1 MKRKLA
7 TLILTAVL
15 AMNTIA
21 CSATAK
27 TSSTTVT
34 NTTTSQT
41 TSQTTSNNSTAI
53 DALDSANLFSKKDK
67 EIEYD
72 EKTSKTI
79 KLNNESI
86 TISEEGTYIFS
97 GTITNGQVIVDAPKE
112 AKITLVLDSVSINND
127 TSAAIYV
134 KQADKVF
141 ITLAKNSI
149 NTLSNK
155 SEFIAI
161 DDNNID
167 GVIFSKDDL
176 TLNGQ
181 GKLIINANYGNGI
194 VSKDD
199 LIITSGD
206 YEITAANHGL
216 QGKDNVK
223 ISDGNITIKA
233 TKDAIHSE
241 NSDDTSLGYV
251 YIGGGNLNLTS
262 SSDAI
267 DSSSIVQIDN
277 GTINITADDDG
288 IHSDGRLIINGG
300 KINILQSNEGL
311 EGEKVDITGGEI
323 NVISKDDGLNATS
336 GSSTTNTQAQDN
348 SQSSENTQ
356 KQSKKERPT
365 PPQGGQMLN
374 SSNRPKPPQ
383 DGQMPNSSNRPEPP
397 QDGQMPP
404 HMGGGMDEVQ
414 ENAYI
419 NITGGTITIKAGG
432 DGVDS
437 NGNIT
442 VSGGTTYVYGPTND
456 GNGSLDYNGAA
467 TISSG
472 TFITAGSSG
481 MAQNFG
487 NDSTQGSILLNLSS
501 SKNEGT
507 KVTVT
512 NSSGKAILTFTPQ
525 TKYNSLLI
533 SSPDIKQGEQY
544 TITAGDETQ
553 TVEMTSN
560 IYSSNERHR

>member
-27 TSSTTVT
+27 ASSTTVT

-72 EKTSKTI
+72 EKTSKNI
-79 KLNNESI
+79 KLNNESV
-86 TISEEGTYIFS
+86 TISEEGTYILS

-155 SEFIAI
+155 SEFVAI

-199 LIITSGD
+199 LVIKNGD

-336 GSSTTNTQAQDN
+336 GSSTTNTQTQNN
-348 SQSSENTQ
+348 SQSSESTQ
-356 KQSKKERPT
+356 KQSKKDRLS
-365 PPQGGQMLN
+365 PPQYGQML
-374 SSNRPKPPQ
+374 
-383 DGQMPNSSNRPEPP
+383 NSSNRPEPP

-442 VSGGTTYVYGPTND
+442 ISGGTTYVYGPTND

-472 TFITAGSSG
+472 TFVTAGSSG

-560 IYSSNERHR
+560 I

>member
-7 TLILTAVL
+7 ILLLTALL
-15 AMNTIA
+15 AIHTTA

-27 TSSTTVT
+27 TSSTTV
-34 NTTTSQT
+34 NTTNSQT
-41 TSQTTSNNSTAI
+41 TSQTTSTNSTAI

-79 KLNNESI
+79 KLNNESV
-86 TISEEGTYIFS
+86 TISEEGTYILS

-112 AKITLVLDSVSINND
+112 AKITLVLDSVTINND

-155 SEFIAI
+155 NEFVAI

-199 LIITSGD
+199 LVITSGD

-251 YIGGGNLNLTS
+251 YIGGGSLNLTS
-262 SSDAI
+262 GSDAI

-277 GTINITADDDG
+277 GTINITTNDDG
-288 IHSDGRLIINGG
+288 IHSDGILIINGG

-323 NVISKDDGLNATS
+323 NVVSKDDGLNATS
-336 GSSTTNTQAQDN
+336 GSSTTNTQTQNN
-348 SQSSENTQ
+348 SQSSESTQ
-356 KQSKKERPT
+356 KQSKKDRPS
-365 PPQGGQMLN
+365 PPQY
-374 SSNRPKPPQ
+374 
-383 DGQMPNSSNRPEPP
+383 
-397 QDGQMPP
+397 GQMPP
-404 HMGGGMDEVQ
+404 HMGGGIDEVQ
-414 ENAYI
+414 ENSYI
-419 NITGGTITIKAGG
+419 NISGGTITIKAGG

-456 GNGSLDYNGAA
+456 GNGSLDYNKAA

-487 NDSTQGSILLNLSS
+487 TDSTQGSILLNLSS

-512 NSSGKAILTFTPQ
+512 DSSGKAILTFTPE

-533 SSPDIKQGEQY
+533 SSPNIKQGEQY

-553 TVEMTSN
+553 TIEMTSN

>member
-7 TLILTAVL
+7 ILLLTALL
-15 AMNTIA
+15 AIHTTA

-27 TSSTTVT
+27 TSSTTV
-34 NTTTSQT
+34 NTTNSQT
-41 TSQTTSNNSTAI
+41 TSQTTSTNSTAI
-53 DALDSANLFSKKDK
+53 DALDSAILFSKKDK
-67 EIEYD
+67 EIGYD

-79 KLNNESI
+79 KLNNESV
-86 TISEEGTYIFS
+86 TIREEGTYILS

-112 AKITLVLDSVSINND
+112 AKITLVLDSVTINND

-155 SEFIAI
+155 SEFVAI

-199 LIITSGD
+199 LVITSGD

-251 YIGGGNLNLTS
+251 YIGGGSLNLTS
-262 SSDAI
+262 GSDAI

-277 GTINITADDDG
+277 GTINITTNDDG

-323 NVISKDDGLNATS
+323 NVVSKDDGLNATS
-336 GSSTTNTQAQDN
+336 GSSTTNTQTQNN
-348 SQSSENTQ
+348 SQSSESTQ
-356 KQSKKERPT
+356 KQSKKDRP
-365 PPQGGQMLN
+365 
-374 SSNRPKPPQ
+374 SPPQ
-383 DGQMPNSSNRPEPP
+383 DGQMPDASSRPAPP
-397 QDGQMPP
+397 QGGQMPP
-404 HMGGGMDEVQ
+404 HMGGGIDEVQ
-414 ENAYI
+414 ENSYI
-419 NITGGTITIKAGG
+419 NISGGTISIKAGG

-456 GNGSLDYNGAA
+456 GNGSLDYNKAA

-487 NDSTQGSILLNLSS
+487 TDSTQGSILLNLSS

-512 NSSGKAILTFTPQ
+512 DSSGKTILTFTPE

-553 TVEMTSN
+553 TIEMTSN

>member
-1 MKRKLA
+1 MKRKLVI
-7 TLILTAVL
+7 LLLTALL
-15 AMNTIA
+15 AIHTTA

-27 TSSTTVT
+27 TSSTTV
-34 NTTTSQT
+34 NTTNSQT
-41 TSQTTSNNSTAI
+41 TSQTTSTNSTAI

-67 EIEYD
+67 EIGYD
-72 EKTSKTI
+72 KKTSKTI
-79 KLNNESI
+79 KLNNESV
-86 TISEEGTYIFS
+86 TISEEGTYILS

-112 AKITLVLDSVSINND
+112 AKITLVLDSVTINND

-155 SEFIAI
+155 SEFVAI

-199 LIITSGD
+199 LVITSGD

-223 ISDGNITIKA
+223 ISDGNITIKV

-251 YIGGGNLNLTS
+251 YIGGGSLNLTS
-262 SSDAI
+262 GSDAI

-277 GTINITADDDG
+277 GTINITTNDDG

-323 NVISKDDGLNATS
+323 NVVSKDDGLNATS

-356 KQSKKERPT
+356 KQSKKERPA
-365 PPQGGQMLN
+365 
-374 SSNRPKPPQ
+374 PPQ
-383 DGQMPNSSNRPEPP
+383 DGQMPNSSNRPASP

-456 GNGSLDYNGAA
+456 GNGSLDYNKSA

-472 TFITAGSSG
+472 TFVTAGSSG

-512 NSSGKAILTFTPQ
+512 NSSGKAILTFTPE

-553 TVEMTSN
+553 TIEMTNN